1 MNEKMFLYIPVRLI
15 KKGCITFGLIVFFS
29 LLFKGFNFFEKKNH
43 FKIVKSEWI
52 EKEKNTLFPAG
63 ENEKPLANIRKQILE
78 GDTTNVKDGLK
89 PFTKKDSPCRDKA
102 QWLEVL
108 NLLNAEDEKPMM
120 QKLQNLAVKDGPNAE
135 NAQQIINEFV
145 KPEILDKKD

>member
-1 MNEKMFLYIPVRLI
+1 M
-15 KKGCITFGLIVFFS
+15 
-29 LLFKGFNFFEKKNH
+29 FKGFNFFEKKNH

-52 EKEKNTLFPAG
+52 EKEKNTIFPAG

-78 GDTTNVKDGLK
+78 GDTTNVKDELK
-89 PFTKKDSPCRDKA
+89 PFTQKGSPCRDKA

>member
-15 KKGCITFGLIVFFS
+15 KKGCITFGLILFFS

-52 EKEKNTLFPAG
+52 E
-63 ENEKPLANIRKQILE
+63 NEKPLANIRKQILE
-78 GDTTNVKDGLK
+78 GDTTNVKDELK
-89 PFTKKDSPCRDKA
+89 PFTQKGSPCRDKA